1 MKKLALA
8 GTALM
13 LASLANGLAEA
24 RDDDAI
30 GALADV
36 IEANYYDE
44 ARAREIADALRS
56 EAAAGAFG
64 EAPSPDALASALT
77 NRLHAEDRHFSVH
90 DRHVIRTL
98 VLDQLKTTTTVRSF
112 IHPEAFALEQGTK

>member
-77 NRLHAEDRHFSVH
+77 NRLHAEDRHFSV
-90 DRHVIRTL
+90 RYIGPERAAEIIARRAAR
-98 VLDQLKTTTTVRSF
+98 RSR
-112 IHPEAFALEQGTK
+112 